1 MVALPTSLP
10 PQITLYADSEGMHL
24 HLPPPLEW
32 SEAWEQVRH
41 RLQTSRPFW
50 SEGTPVIL
58 SVANRSLD
66 ADQIQSLATILHQHH
81 LILRSLKTEHRTTAV
96 AAASLGY
103 SVDQTP
109 VSEHPVSSLEDRGP
123 LYLHTTVRSGIE
135 IHHKGTVIIL
145 GDVNPGGEVI
155 AGGDILI
162 WGRLRGI
169 AHAGC
174 QGETQAVIMALQ
186 LSPTQLRIAD
196 HVARAPE
203 GAPPHPIPEVAYLK
217 EGAICIVSAQDFQAV
232 VKTLKGR
239 V

>member
-10 PQITLYADSEGMHL
+10 PQITLFADSDGMHL
-24 HLPPPLEW
+24 HLPPSLEW
-32 SEAWEQVRH
+32 VEAWEQVRH
-41 RLQTSRPFW
+41 RLQTSRPYW
-50 SEGTPVIL
+50 TEGTGVIL
-58 SVANRSLD
+58 SLANRELD
-66 ADQIQSLATILHQHH
+66 SEHLQSLATILQHH
-81 LILRSLKTEHRTTAV
+81 HLLLHTVQTENRSTAV
-96 AAASLGY
+96 AAAALGY
-103 SVDQTP
+103 SVAQIPASTTVQT
-109 VSEHPVSSLEDRGP
+109 LEDYRP
-123 LYLHTTVRSGIE
+123 LVLHTTVRSGTE
-135 IHHKGTVIIL
+135 IQHAGTVVLL
-145 GDVNPGGEVI
+145 GDVNPGGGVF
-155 AGGDILI
+155 AGGNILI

-174 QGETQAVIMALQ
+174 QGDTQAVIMALQ

>member
-10 PQITLYADSEGMHL
+10 PQITLYADPEGMHL
-24 HLPPPLEW
+24 HLPPALDW
-32 SEAWEQVRH
+32 SEAWEQVRQ
-41 RLQTSRPFW
+41 RLQTSRPF
-50 SEGTPVIL
+50 STEGTGVIL
-58 SVANRSLD
+58 SVANRGLN
-66 ADQIQSLATILHQHH
+66 ADQLQSLASILGHHH
-81 LILRSLKTEHRTTAV
+81 LILHTIKTEHRTTAV

-109 VSEHPVSSLEDRGP
+109 PLQTPPPITDPGP
-123 LYLHTTVRSGIE
+123 MYLHTTVRSGTE
-135 IHHKGTVIIL
+135 IHHGGTVIIL
-145 GDVNPGGEVI
+145 GDVNPGGEVM
-155 AGGDILI
+155 ASGDILI

-174 QGETQAVIMALQ
+174 QGDAQAVIMALQ

-217 EGAICIVSAQDFQAV
+217 EGAICIVSAPDFQAV